1 MPTPLDKCEQMI
13 VELREKIKSFS
24 EKSTLLDKL
33 PKEIES
39 LSEKFALIAQTSTK
53 DEINALEKKLDSIL
67 KILQETF
74 ESQGD
79 RYFQAQEYNNAVF
92 EYEKAVKLGKT
103 TVQAKL
109 EESQTKAQEA
119 QQFKYL
125 QLGPVKLE
133 LVEIPGK
140 SWLMGKY
147 PVTQE
152 QYEALMNSNPSQFKG
167 IDRPVECVSWNDAQ
181 EFCRKASAV
190 TGKQVRLPSEIEWEY
205 AARAGTT
212 TTYFFGNDAQD
223 LDKYAWYKNNSNNQ
237 THPVGT
243 KEPNPWGLY
252 DMLGNVEECCQD
264 WYNTEQTNK
273 PVRGGKYSNPDYSCK
288 CAFRTGILLTTKAP
302 WQGFRVVVVI

>member
-1 MPTPLDKCEQMI
+1 M
-13 VELREKIKSFS
+13 
-24 EKSTLLDKL
+24 
-33 PKEIES
+33 
-39 LSEKFALIAQTSTK
+39 
-53 DEINALEKKLDSIL
+53 
-67 KILQETF
+67 
-74 ESQGD
+74 
-79 RYFQAQEYNNAVF
+79 
-92 EYEKAVKLGKT
+92 GKT

-152 QYEALMNSNPSQFKG
+152 QYEALMNNNPSQFKG
-167 IDRPVECVSWNDAQ
+167 IDRPVERVSWNDAQ
-181 EFCRKASAV
+181 EFCRKASEV

-223 LDKYAWYKNNSNNQ
+223 LDKYAWYDKNSNQQ

-252 DMLGNVEECCQD
+252 DMLGNVWEWCADNWHDQLED
-264 WYNTEQTNK
+264 N
-273 PVRGGKYSNPDYSCK
+273 VARGGSWYYDSRYCRYASRNPYARDARNYH
-288 CAFRTGILLTTKAP
+288 L
-302 WQGFRVVVVI
+302 GFRVVLDLLRTT

>member
-1 MPTPLDKCEQMI
+1 MPTPLEKCEQMI
-13 VELREKIKSFS
+13 VKLEKEIKSFS

-39 LSEKFALIAQTSTK
+39 LSEKFAVIAQTSTK

-67 KILQETF
+67 MVLQETF

-79 RYFQAQEYNNAVF
+79 RYFQAQEYKNAVF

-119 QQFKYL
+119 QQFKYI

-152 QYEALMNSNPSQFKG
+152 QYEALMNNNPSQFKG
-167 IDRPVECVSWNDAQ
+167 IDRPVELVSWNDAQ
-181 EFCRKASAV
+181 EFCRKASTL

-223 LDKYAWYKNNSNNQ
+223 LDKYAWYSKNSNGQ

-252 DMLGNVEECCQD
+252 DMLGNVWEFCQD
-264 WYNTEQTNK
+264 WYNTEQK
-273 PVRGGKYSNPDYSCK
+273 YRAVRGGCYANDHTVCNCVYRSYCTSVGN
-288 CAFRTGILLTTKAP
+288 GI
-302 WQGFRVVVVI
+302 GFRVFILLS

>member
-1 MPTPLDKCEQMI
+1 MNTPLEVWRQKI
-13 VELREKIKSFS
+13 TELQKEIKSFS
-24 EKSTLLDKL
+24 EKSDLIDKL
-33 PKEIES
+33 KKEFS
-39 LSEKFALIAQTSTK
+39 QTATK

-67 KILQETF
+67 DVLQETF

-119 QQFKYL
+119 QEFKYL
-125 QLGPVKLE
+125 QLGLVKLE

-152 QYEALMNSNPSQFKG
+152 QYETLMNNNPSHFRG
-167 IDRPVECVSWNDAQ
+167 IDRPVEYVSWNDAQ
-181 EFCRKASAV
+181 EFCRKASTV

-205 AARAGTT
+205 AVRAGTT
-212 TTYFFGNDAQD
+212 TEYFFGNDAQD
-223 LDKYAWYKNNSNNQ
+223 LDKYAWYDHNSNGQ

-252 DMLGNVEECCQD
+252 DMLGNVWEWCQD
-264 WYNTEQTNK
+264 WCDTEQTGK
-273 PVRGGKYSNPDYSCK
+273 VVRGGSCNWPLNHCSCVSRYKLTPDSRYSHVNNKISSY
-288 CAFRTGILLTTKAP
+288 
-302 WQGFRVVVVI
+302 GFRVVVVPQ

>member
-1 MPTPLDKCEQMI
+1 MNTPLEVWKQKI
-13 VELREKIKSFS
+13 TELQQQIKSFS
-24 EKSTLLDKL
+24 EKS
-33 PKEIES
+33 
-39 LSEKFALIAQTSTK
+39 ALIDKFQKEFSQTATK

-67 KILQETF
+67 TVLQETH

-125 QLGPVKLE
+125 QLGLVKLE

-152 QYEALMNSNPSQFKG
+152 QYETLMNNNPSHFKG
-167 IDRPVECVSWNDAQ
+167 HDRPVECVSWNDAQ
-181 EFCRKASAV
+181 EFCRQASV
-190 TGKQVRLPSEIEWEY
+190 ITGKQVRLPSEIEWEY

-212 TTYFFGNDAQD
+212 TEYFFGNDAQD
-223 LDKYAWYKNNSNNQ
+223 LDKYAWYSHNSNGQ

-252 DMLGNVEECCQD
+252 HILGNVWEWCQD
-264 WYNTEQTNK
+264 WYNSEQTYK
-273 PVRGGKYSNPDYSCK
+273 ILRGGSWCFVSSICRCVYRNNHSPV
-288 CAFRTGILLTTKAP
+288 FRYYYY
-302 WQGFRVVVVI
+302 GFRVVVVPQ